1 MDALYDD
8 SIAYGIAMAIASVG
22 MFIFG
27 IISVDAFNL
36 AALKQT
42 TKMRMKFFES
52 TIRQDIG
59 WHDKTTDQNFA
70 LKMAE

>member
-1 MDALYDD
+1 MAALYDD
-8 SIAYGIAMAIASVG
+8 SIAYGIAMSIASIG

-27 IISVDAFNL
+27 FISVDAFNL
-36 AALKQT
+36 AALQQT
-42 TKMRMKFFES
+42 TKIRMKFFES

-59 WHDKTTDQNFA
+59 WHDTTTDQNFA